1 MITMNKQTNNPL
13 LPEDLR
19 RFNPVTV
26 IGAGVIGISWTALF
40 LAKGLE
46 VRVNDV
52 RPDLEEVVHE
62 GIKQIIPTLREL
74 GLPTEGLTN
83 RLVIEQN
90 LERALDGAAV
100 VQENGPERIGFKQEL
115 YNQIEQFVNRETLLF
130 SSSSG
135 LKASDISEQM
145 EDPEHMLIGHPF
157 NPPHL
162 VPLVE
167 IVPGKNT
174 SSSAVEK
181 AVAFYEALGK
191 HPLVLKKEIPG
202 FVANRLQ
209 SALFREAI
217 HLVLEGVVSIKDL
230 DEIVTSS
237 IGLRWAAGGPF
248 LTFHLGGGKGGF
260 PAFLKHLGPGMEALW
275 DNLGKPRLDETTIQT
290 LSEQAISSYGNI
302 SEKQL
307 EEERDRRQLS
317 VLHALNE
324 KK

>member
-1 MITMNKQTNNPL
+1 MSMNIKTNSPQ
-13 LPEDLR
+13 LPENLR

-26 IGAGVIGISWTALF
+26 IGAGVIGISWTAYF

-52 RPDLEEVVHE
+52 RPDLEEVVHT
-62 GIKQIIPTLREL
+62 GIEQIIPTLREL
-74 GLPTEGLTN
+74 GLPTEGLTD
-83 RLVIEQN
+83 RLVIEKN

-100 VQENGPERIGFKQEL
+100 VQENGPERINFKQKL
-115 YNQIEQFVNRETLLF
+115 YAQIEQFVTTDTLLL

-135 LKASDISEQM
+135 LKASDIAEKM
-145 EDPEHMLIGHPF
+145 EHPERMLIGHPF

-174 SSSAVEK
+174 AADAVEK
-181 AVAFYEALGK
+181 AVTFYKALDK
-191 HPLVLKKEIPG
+191 NSLVLKKEMSG

-260 PAFLKHLGPGMEALW
+260 PAFLKHLGPGMDALW
-275 DNLGKPRLDETTIQT
+275 GHLGKPHLDEATIQA
-290 LSEQAISSYGNI
+290 LSEQAVSCYGSI

-317 VLHALNE
+317 VLRALDEE
-324 KK
+324 K

>member
-1 MITMNKQTNNPL
+1 MSGNTKSPQ
-13 LPEDLR
+13 LPESLQM
-19 RFNPVTV
+19 FSPVTV
-26 IGAGVIGISWTALF
+26 IGAGVIGISWTAYF

-52 RPDLEEVVHE
+52 RPDLEEVVYA
-62 GIKQIIPTLREL
+62 GIEQIIPTLHKL
-74 GLPTEGLTN
+74 GIPTEGLTD
-83 RLVIEQN
+83 RLIIERN
-90 LERALDGAAV
+90 LERALDGANV
-100 VQENGPERIGFKQEL
+100 VQENGPERIDFKQEL
-115 YNQIEQFVNRETLLF
+115 YAKIEQFVSKETLLL

-135 LKASDISEQM
+135 LKASQIAEKM
-145 EDPEHMLIGHPF
+145 TNPERMLIGHPF

-167 IVPGKNT
+167 VVPGQLT
-174 SSSAVEK
+174 ASSAVEK
-181 AVAFYEALGK
+181 AVNFYEALGK
-191 HPLVLKKEIPG
+191 NSLVLKKEMDG

-217 HLVLEGVVSIKDL
+217 HLVLEGVVSMKEL

-260 PAFLKHLGPGMEALW
+260 PAFLKHLGPGMNALW
-275 DNLGKPRLDETTIQT
+275 DHLGKPHLDKDTVHL
-290 LSEQAISSYGNI
+290 LSEQAIDSYGTIVKN
-302 SEKQL
+302 QL
-307 EEERDRRQLS
+307 EEERDCRQLS
-317 VLHALNE
+317 VLRSLNE

>member
-1 MITMNKQTNNPL
+1 MVKMSVNTNSPKASENL
-13 LPEDLR
+13 HM
-19 RFNPVTV
+19 FSPVTV
-26 IGAGVIGISWTALF
+26 IGAGVIGISWTAYF

-52 RPDLEEVVHE
+52 LPDLEAVVHA
-62 GIKQIIPTLREL
+62 GIKQIIPTLHEL
-74 GLPTEGLTN
+74 GLPTEGLTD
-83 RLVIEQN
+83 RLIIERN

-100 VQENGPERIGFKQEL
+100 VQENGPERIDFKQEL
-115 YNQIEQFVNRETLLF
+115 YARIEQFVSKDTLLL

-135 LKASDISEQM
+135 LKASEIAEKM
-145 EDPEHMLIGHPF
+145 KNPERMLIGHPF

-167 IVPGKNT
+167 VVPGLLT
-174 SSSAVEK
+174 ASSAVEK
-181 AVAFYEALGK
+181 AVNFYEALGK
-191 HPLVLKKEIPG
+191 NSLVLKKEMDG

-217 HLVLEGVVSIKDL
+217 HLVLEGVVSMKEL

-260 PAFLKHLGPGMEALW
+260 PAFLKHLGSGMDALW
-275 DNLGKPRLDETTIQT
+275 DHLGKPHLDKDTVHLLT
-290 LSEQAISSYGNI
+290 EQAIDSYGTIAKN
-302 SEKQL
+302 QL
-307 EEERDRRQLS
+307 EEERDCRQLS
-317 VLHALNE
+317 VLCSLNE

>member
-1 MITMNKQTNNPL
+1 MVKMSKNANSPQLAENL
-13 LPEDLR
+13 QV
-19 RFNPVTV
+19 FSPVTV
-26 IGAGVIGISWTALF
+26 IGAGVIGISWAAYF

-52 RPDLEEVVHE
+52 LPDLEEVVHV
-62 GIKQIIPTLREL
+62 GIEQIIPTLHEL
-74 GLPTEGLTN
+74 GLPTECLTD
-83 RLVIEQN
+83 RLIIERN

-100 VQENGPERIGFKQEL
+100 VQENGPERIDFKQEL
-115 YNQIEQFVNRETLLF
+115 YAKIEQFVSKDTLLL

-135 LKASDISEQM
+135 LKASEIAGKM
-145 EDPEHMLIGHPF
+145 KNPERMLIGHPF

-167 IVPGKNT
+167 VVPGQLT
-174 SSSAVEK
+174 VSSAVKK
-181 AVAFYEALGK
+181 AVNFYEALGK
-191 HPLVLKKEIPG
+191 NSLVLKKEMDG

-217 HLVLEGVVSIKDL
+217 HLVLEGVVSMKEL

-260 PAFLKHLGPGMEALW
+260 PAFLKHLGPGMNDLW
-275 DNLGKPRLDETTIQT
+275 DHLGKPHLDKDTVQV
-290 LSEQAISSYGNI
+290 LSEQAIASYGTIAKN
-302 SEKQL
+302 QL
-307 EEERDRRQLS
+307 EEERDCRQLS
-317 VLHALNE
+317 VLRVLNE